1 MIEEIEQMLSDGRID
16 TVLTDSR
23 SLSRPA
29 HTLFVALR
37 TANNDGHKYIPQLL
51 QQGVKQIIVDTL
63 PDEYPTDATF
73 HCVPSTLKAL
83 QELAA
88 AHRAALANHC
98 TVVAVTGSRG
108 KTIVKEWLA
117 ATLEQTAPTA
127 RSPRSYNSQIGVP
140 LSLLGI
146 NAGHKYA
153 VIEAGVSECGEMA
166 TLEQIIAPDVVVIT
180 NVNRS
185 EHSDGFS
192 SWEEKCREKISL
204 ARRAR
209 CVVFPAELQE
219 AIDAELPATTLKVAV
234 ELPADASWND
244 KNKMLC
250 LSAAQFITGKMIN
263 ADDADSLFRPLRTRL
278 DVSEGANNCMLIVD
292 RFTCDLF
299 SLDSALDF
307 MARRRTAGRSS
318 TLILDSLHSATA
330 PQTYQRLAEMLCE
343 RHIDRFIGVG
353 REFEENADL
362 LPADAQL
369 FATAEDLKEHLSVT
383 DFSSELI
390 LAKGEE
396 GGAVAT
402 LAETLQA
409 RHHETVLEVNLDA
422 IIHNFNHYRAMIKPT
437 TGLVAMVKASGYG
450 AGSYEL
456 AKTLQSQGAAYL
468 AVAVVDEGEELRRAG
483 ITMPIM
489 ALNPK
494 VTDYNSLFANRL
506 EPEVF
511 SFDMLAEIISE
522 GTKRGIKHYPIHLKF
537 DTGMHRLGFL
547 QADIPALAAMLVRQ
561 DVVDVRSVFSHLA
574 TADCLD
580 MDHYTLEQ
588 LQLFSS
594 ICAELQQALPY
605 TFLRHILNSAGI
617 ARFPEYQFDMVRL
630 GIGLYGVDTLGIPQ
644 TRGLRTVSTLR
655 TIIIS
660 IKEWPEGT
668 AIGYSRRTVLS
679 RPTSRIATIPVGYAD
694 GLDRHLGNRHGEV
707 MVNGVRCPIVGNVCM
722 DACMI
727 DVTDAP
733 ATKVGDSVE
742 IFGENLPVDE
752 MAQRLD
758 TIPYEILTSVSP
770 RVKRVYYRE

>member
-1 MIEEIEQMLSDGRID
+1 M
-16 TVLTDSR
+16 
-23 SLSRPA
+23 
-29 HTLFVALR
+29 
-37 TANNDGHKYIPQLL
+37 
-51 QQGVKQIIVDTL
+51 
-63 PDEYPTDATF
+63 
-73 HCVPSTLKAL
+73 
-83 QELAA
+83 
-88 AHRAALANHC
+88 
-98 TVVAVTGSRG
+98 
-108 KTIVKEWLA
+108 
-117 ATLEQTAPTA
+117 
-127 RSPRSYNSQIGVP
+127 
-140 LSLLGI
+140 
-146 NAGHKYA
+146 
-153 VIEAGVSECGEMA
+153 
-166 TLEQIIAPDVVVIT
+166 
-180 NVNRS
+180 
-185 EHSDGFS
+185 
-192 SWEEKCREKISL
+192 SL
-204 ARRAR
+204 ARGAA
-209 CVVFPAELQE
+209 CVIFPAELQE
-219 AIDAELPATTLKVAV
+219 VADAELPASVLKVSV
-234 ELPADASWND
+234 EIPQDASWTD
-244 KNKMLC
+244 KDRMLC
-250 LSAAQFITGKMIN
+250 MAALRYLR
-263 ADDADSLFRPLRTRL
+263 ADIAVTEPDRIFRPLRTRL
-278 DVSEGANNCMLIVD
+278 DVSDGANNCLLIVD
-292 RFTCDLF
+292 QFTCDLF

-307 MARRRTAGRSS
+307 MARRRTAGRTS
-318 TLILDSLHSATA
+318 TLILDSLHSARS
-330 PQTYQRLAEMLCE
+330 PQTYARLAEMLRE

-353 REFEENADL
+353 AEFVENAAV
-362 LPADAQL
+362 LPQSAQL
-369 FATAEDLKEHLSVT
+369 FGTAEEFAEKISVT

-390 LAKGEE
+390 LAKGEA

-494 VTDYNSLFANRL
+494 VTDYDSLFANRL

-522 GTKRGIKHYPIHLKF
+522 GTKRGITHYPIHLKF

-547 QADIPALAAMLVRQ
+547 QPDIPALAAMLCRQ
-561 DVVDVRSVFSHLA
+561 NVVQVRSVFSHLA

-580 MDHYTLEQ
+580 MDQYTLEQ
-588 LQLFSS
+588 LQLFSA
-594 ICAELQQALPY
+594 ICSELQAALPY
-605 TFLRHILNSAGI
+605 KFLRHILNSAGI

-660 IKEWPEGT
+660 IKEWDAGT
-668 AIGYSRRTVLS
+668 AIGYSRRTVLD
-679 RPTSRIATIPVGYAD
+679 RHSRIATIPVGYAD

-707 MVNGVRCPIVGNVCM
+707 LVNGARCPIVGNVCM
-722 DACMI
+722 DACMV

-733 ATKVGDSVE
+733 GAKVGDSVE

-752 MAQRLD
+752 VAQRLD

-770 RVKRVYYRE
+770 RVKRVYFRE